1 MPIQRI
7 GWGENEVRAVDKRGI
22 FGDRTM
28 LTDARVRSA
37 KPRQKAYKIA
47 DANRLFLMV
56 TPSGG
61 MTVTIAAATRSL
73 VSVVRS

>member
-1 MPIQRI
+1 
-7 GWGENEVRAVDKRGI
+7 
-22 FGDRTM
+22 M